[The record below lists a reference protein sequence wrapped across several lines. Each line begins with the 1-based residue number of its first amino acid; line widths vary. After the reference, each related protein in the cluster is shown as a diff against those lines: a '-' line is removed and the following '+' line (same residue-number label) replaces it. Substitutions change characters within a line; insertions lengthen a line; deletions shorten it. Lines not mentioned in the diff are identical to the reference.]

1 MIGHAVTQVT
11 TGRPDWQAVARLRQ
25 RPSRAS
31 SPALASKE
39 EEKRLG
45 TGHAKVEDVIF
56 IVNNQQPAALD
67 NVLFITLD
75 YAIAK
80 YGINIRDL
88 DEHIPNT
95 GYNNIWLQFPNREI
109 EKLAFQIVD
118 RSDSNDTKLWKIASW
133 VIDNIG
139 YLSDEENYGYE
150 ELWAPPIWTLSKEL
164 GDCEDGAFLIHSLAL
179 NAGVPA
185 DRLRTYGGEVKTGI
199 GAMSAGPLAGHG
211 WTAYRRERDNEWVV
225 VDFSYYPNYKPMSSR
240 IPMKEDERYVEDF
253 WYMDLREWVNTPYSN
268 RIREPE
274 PAVYNQ
280 FASWDLVA
288 MIRGSL
294 VNTYG

>member
-1 MIGHAVTQVT
+1 MIG
-11 TGRPDWQAVARLRQ
+11 QAVPQIGSERSYAQDYALSPRVKQHSPLAADKRE
-25 RPSRAS
+25 RTGAS
-31 SPALASKE
+31 FSP
-39 EEKRLG
+39 
-45 TGHAKVEDVIF
+45 VEDVIF
-56 IVNNQQPAALD
+56 IVNNQKPADLD

-80 YGINIRDL
+80 YGINLRDP

-95 GYNNIWLQFPNREI
+95 GFNNIWLQYPNREI
-109 EKLAFQIVD
+109 ESLASKIVD
-118 RSDSNDTKLWKIASW
+118 RDDSNDTKMWKIASW

-150 ELWAPPIWTLSKEL
+150 ELWAPPIWTLSKSM

-199 GAMSAGPLAGHG
+199 GAMSDGPLAGHG

-225 VDFSYYPNYKPMSSR
+225 VDFSYYPTYELISSR
-240 IPMKEDERYVEDF
+240 TPMNLDDRYVDDF

-268 RIREPE
+268 RIRDPQ
-274 PAVYNQ
+274 PSLYNQ
-280 FASWDLVA
+280 
-288 MIRGSL
+288 
-294 VNTYG
+294 